1 LAVSSAPIGPLFRTW
16 GPLGGPLA
24 GVDGDDHAVAPLAT
38 VPAGQ
43 RRLDLTVG
51 VISNGRAHRNQAP
64 RNQGGARPA
73 RDLPLHVLHA
83 SPSTPGELDRALADF
98 ARAEVG
104 ALVIDGGDG
113 TIRDVLSAAPRH
125 FGETLPMLALVPS
138 GKTNALAIDLGVP
151 RSWTVEDAIAAV
163 AGCGVVQRAPLEI
176 ARTGEPGVLRGF
188 LLGAGG
194 FVGATALAQRTHR
207 AGAFRGL
214 AVGLSLAGAVA
225 QTLFGGR
232 GNRWRRGEPM
242 RVELADGR
250 RIEQPFYLLLAST
263 LERLPLGL
271 KPFGRV
277 RAGLKLLGVDAPPW
291 HLGLTVPALLA
302 GSEAAWIASH
312 GYHRA
317 DTARFRLRL
326 DGEFVLDGETYAGGD
341 LSIRRGVPL
350 AFLSPAAPR
359 G

>member
-1 LAVSSAPIGPLFRTW
+1 MRS
-16 GPLGGPLA
+16 
-24 GVDGDDHAVAPLAT
+24 
-38 VPAGQ
+38 
-43 RRLDLTVG
+43 RRSRPFLPGG
-51 VISNGRAHRNQAP
+51 VIANRRAH
-64 RNQGGARPA
+64 RNQGGARPS
-73 RDLPLHVLHA
+73 RELPLHVLHA
-83 SPSTPGELDRALADF
+83 APGTPAELDRALADF

-125 FGETLPMLALVPS
+125 FGDTLPMLALVPS
-138 GKTNALAIDLGVP
+138 GKTNALAIDVGVP
-151 RSWTVEDAIAAV
+151 RNWTVEDAIAAV
-163 AGCGVVQRAPLEI
+163 AGCGVVHRTPLEI
-176 ARTGEPGVLRGF
+176 ARAGEPGVLRGF

-232 GNRWRRGEPM
+232 GNRWRQGEPM
-242 RVELADGR
+242 LVELADGR

-291 HLGLTVPALLA
+291 HLGLTLPALLA
-302 GSEAAWIASH
+302 GSEAGWIGDH

-317 DTARFRLRL
+317 DTGRFRLRL
-326 DGEFVLDGETYAGGD
+326 DAEFVLDGETYAGGD
-341 LSIRRGVPL
+341 LGIRRGAPL
-350 AFLSPAAPR
+350 AFLSPAGPR